1 MMERAMEQLNV
12 QLSRLTRSLR
22 RARTVE
28 LPDGKTREGAAAAE
42 QTVPGWSRLRL
53 AGLKLRISHLP
64 RTFPL
69 LVSGAAPS
77 SEVQT
82 RPSQRRKDLTAFS
95 ERTHHSLAALGFTA
109 LVSVHRQRDGR
120 LHPHAHGD
128 GRPAQVSVPLQAG
141 LQPLHTSLGPRE
153 ALFYLLS
160 SILSQRSV
168 SELLLN
174 SKFDVNYAFGRVK
187 RSLLHIAAK

>member
-1 MMERAMEQLNV
+1 MERAMEQLNV

-82 RPSQRRKDLTAFS
+82 RPSQRRKDLTAFLS
-95 ERTHHSLAALGFTA
+95 EHTTVWLLWVLPLWFPSTDNETAVYTLMPMVMADQHRLASRSRPGYSPSTRPWVHGKLFSTCFPPSCLKGRFLSCSSTPSLT
-109 LVSVHRQRDGR
+109 
-120 LHPHAHGD
+120 
-128 GRPAQVSVPLQAG
+128 
-141 LQPLHTSLGPRE
+141 
-153 ALFYLLS
+153 
-160 SILSQRSV
+160 
-168 SELLLN
+168 
-174 SKFDVNYAFGRVK
+174 
-187 RSLLHIAAK
+187 